1 MNAAPNMADGGAPA
15 WRRGRFL
22 LPIALSVAVAV
33 SALAVVRT
41 KHENRALVAEL
52 EQLRAARERL
62 DMEWAQ
68 LQLEE
73 ATLAHHARVDRIAR
87 EQLGM
92 TEPRDYVIVPEGK
105 R

>member
-1 MNAAPNMADGGAPA
+1 MK
-15 WRRGRFL
+15 RGL
-22 LPIALSVAVAV
+22 LMIPLTLILIIVF

-52 EQLRAARERL
+52 DSLRSERERL

-73 ATLAHHARVDRIAR
+73 ATLANNNRIEQIAR

-92 TEPRDYVIVPEGK
+92 TEPKRYEIVEATP
-105 R
+105 

>member
-1 MNAAPNMADGGAPA
+1 MVP
-15 WRRGRFL
+15 L
-22 LPIALSVAVAV
+22 ALAVAVIV

-52 EQLRAARERL
+52 ETLRVEHERL
-62 DMEWAQ
+62 EMEWAQ

-73 ATLAHHARVDRIAR
+73 ATLAHNNRVDKLAR

-92 TEPRDYVIVPEGK
+92 TEPRDYVIVSARP
-105 R
+105 